1 MLINYKNIYL
11 NKNISGYLGFLFFM
25 VFLFLS
31 RPVAA
36 QDRVSAS
43 IDSASIKIGEQ
54 IKYKI
59 QVETSPE
66 NLVVFPEGETF
77 SPLEMVESLDTDT
90 IRENG
95 GYSLLKEY
103 FLTQFD
109 SGKYVIPSQEVVIK
123 NSTFYTDSIP
133 VEVNDVVVDTTKQKL
148 YPIKPSIEA
157 KKGFSIPDWL
167 WWLLAILV
175 IAGIVTFLVIRKKKK
190 DAEEYELPPY
200 EDAMAELKK
209 LDDAHYLERREI
221 KEYYSQLSFAVRKYL
236 DRKIYDHGLERTTNE
251 LIIYLEDQKRQGKL
265 NLSDETI
272 RDFER
277 ILKRADLAKFARS
290 KPDVITAKEDRSKT
304 QHVID
309 DLRASVPEPT
319 EEELLQDEAF
329 QEERARK
336 RKKRR
341 IILGVAAGVVVVILG
356 VTTLIATKG
365 LSYVI
370 DTYWGH
376 PTKELLEGEWIR
388 SEYGNPSVAVTTPE
402 VLVRGEIEMPQDV
415 EQMMVGSETFMYG
428 SLLSNFYVTL
438 STIKFQGEVKFDAQ
452 KAIDGIYTNLEA
464 QGARNIIMKQEE
476 FTTVN
481 GTRGTKI
488 FGTLEAENPVTGES
502 IPNEYEILNFAE
514 KGGFEQ
520 IMVIYNEDDEYA
532 KEITQRI
539 INSVEINNLNEN

>member
-1 MLINYKNIYL
+1 MFRNIKNTYSNL
-11 NKNISGYLGFLFFM
+11 NISAGLGFLFFICS
-25 VFLFLS
+25 FL
-31 RPVAA
+31 
-36 QDRVSAS
+36 
-43 IDSASIKIGEQ
+43 ITDSASGQQISAKVDSTTIKIGEQ
-54 IKYKI
+54 IKYQIEVK
-59 QVETSPE
+59 SNPE
-66 NLVVFPEGETF
+66 DLVVFPEGETF
-77 SPLEMVESLDTDT
+77 SPLEMVESLETDT
-90 IRENG
+90 IRNNG
-95 GYSLLKEY
+95 NYKLLKEY

-109 SGKYVIPSQEVVIK
+109 SGKYVIPRQEVIIE
-123 NSTFYTDSIP
+123 SSSFYTDSIS

-148 YPIKPSIEA
+148 YPIKPSVEVPP
-157 KKGFSIPDWL
+157 GFSIPEWL
-167 WWLLAILV
+167 WWLLGIFL
-175 IAGIVTFLVIRKKKK
+175 IAGLVVFLIIRKKKK
-190 DAEEYELPPY
+190 DAEDFELPPY
-200 EDAMAELKK
+200 EEAMAELQK
-209 LDDAHYLERREI
+209 LDNAHYLEKREI

-236 DRKIYDHGLERTTNE
+236 DRKIYDHGLERTTAE
-251 LIIYLEDQKRQGKL
+251 LILYLEDQKSQGKL
-265 NLSDETI
+265 NLTDETI
-272 RDFER
+272 RDFEK

-304 QHVID
+304 QHIID

-329 QEERARK
+329 REEQARK

-341 IILGVAAGVVVVILG
+341 IIIGIAAGVLVIIIG
-356 VTTLIATKG
+356 VTALIATKG
-365 LSYVI
+365 YTYVV
-370 DTYWGH
+370 DTYLGH

-388 SEYGNPSVAVTTPE
+388 SEYGNPSVSVTTPE
-402 VLVRGEIEMPQDV
+402 VLVRGDIEMPQDV

-452 KAIDGIYTNLEA
+452 KAIDGIYSNLEA
-464 QGARNIIMKQEE
+464 QGARNIIMKQED

-481 GTRGTKI
+481 GTKGTKI

-520 IMVIYNEDDEYA
+520 IIVIYNENDQYA

-539 INSVEINNLNEN
+539 INSVEINNLNE

>member
-1 MLINYKNIYL
+1 MYRDQQKTYL
-11 NKNISGYLGFLFFM
+11 NNNISGYLGFLFFISL
-25 VFLFLS
+25 LFLTG
-31 RPVAA
+31 VVTA

-43 IDSASIKIGEQ
+43 IDSSSIKIGEQ
-54 IKYKI
+54 IKYRL
-59 QVETSPE
+59 QVETTSS

-77 SPLEMVESLDTDT
+77 SPLELVESLEADT

-95 GYSLLKEY
+95 KFKLLKEY

-109 SGKYVIPSQEVVIK
+109 SGKYVIPGQEVIIE
-123 NSTFYTDSIP
+123 NSSYYTDSIP

-148 YPIKPSIEA
+148 YPIKPSVEVSP
-157 KKGFSIPDWL
+157 GFSIPE
-167 WWLLAILV
+167 WLLWLLGILGL
-175 IAGIVTFLVIRKKKK
+175 AGLVAFLIIRKKKK
-190 DAEEYELPPY
+190 EAREYELPPY
-200 EDAMAELKK
+200 EDAMAELRK
-209 LDDAHYLERREI
+209 LDEAHYLERREI

-251 LIIYLEDQKRQGKL
+251 LILYLEDQKSKGKL
-265 NLSDETI
+265 NLTEETI

-319 EEELLQDEAF
+319 EEELLQDEKF
-329 QEERARK
+329 REEQALK

-341 IILGVAAGVVVVILG
+341 IILGVLAGVVVIVIG

-365 LSYVI
+365 YTYVK
-370 DTYWGH
+370 DTYLGH

-402 VLVRGEIEMPQDV
+402 VLVRGEIDMPQDV
-415 EQMMVGSETFMYG
+415 QQMMVGSETFMYG

-438 STIKFQGEVKFDAQ
+438 STIKFQGEVKFDAK

-464 QGARNIIMKQEE
+464 QGARNIIMKQKD

-481 GTRGTKI
+481 GTQGTKI
-488 FGTLEAENPVTGES
+488 FGTLEAVNPVTGEA

-520 IMVIYNEDDEYA
+520 LIVIYNEDDQYA
-532 KEITQRI
+532 REITQRI
-539 INSVEINNLNEN
+539 INSVEINNLNE

>member
-1 MLINYKNIYL
+1 MFRNIKHTYSNL
-11 NKNISGYLGFLFFM
+11 NISGGLGFLFLICS
-25 VFLFLS
+25 FLLVDS
-31 RPVAA
+31 
-36 QDRVSAS
+36 VSAQQVS
-43 IDSASIKIGEQ
+43 ARIDSTTIKIGEQ
-54 IKYKI
+54 IKYQI
-59 QVETSPE
+59 EVESNPKD
-66 NLVVFPEGETF
+66 LVVFPEGNTF
-77 SPLEMVESLDTDT
+77 SPLEIVESLEVDTLK
-90 IRENG
+90 EKGN
-95 GYSLLKEY
+95 YKLLKEY

-109 SGKYVIPSQEVVIK
+109 SGKYMIPRQKVLIES
-123 NSTFYTDSIP
+123 SSFYTDSIL

-148 YPIKPSIEA
+148 YPIKPSVEVPP
-157 KKGFSIPDWL
+157 GFSIPEWV
-167 WWLLAILV
+167 WWLLGIFL
-175 IAGIVTFLVIRKKKK
+175 IAGLVAFLIIRKKKK
-190 DAEEYELPPY
+190 DAEEFELPPY
-200 EDAMAELKK
+200 EEAMAELQK
-209 LDDAHYLERREI
+209 LDNAHYLEKREI

-236 DRKIYDHGLERTTNE
+236 DRKIYDHGLERTTGE
-251 LIIYLEDQKRQGKL
+251 LILYLEEQKSEGKL
-265 NLSDETI
+265 NLTNETI
-272 RDFER
+272 RDFEK

-304 QHVID
+304 KHIID

-329 QEERARK
+329 RQEQARK

-341 IILGVAAGVVVVILG
+341 IIIGIAAGVLIIIMG
-356 VTTLIATKG
+356 VTALIATKG
-365 LSYVI
+365 YTYVV
-370 DTYWGH
+370 DTYLGH

-464 QGARNIIMKQEE
+464 QGARNIIMKQED

-481 GTRGTKI
+481 GTEGTKI

-520 IMVIYNEDDEYA
+520 IMVIYNENDQYA

-539 INSVEINNLNEN
+539 INSVEINNLNE

>member
-1 MLINYKNIYL
+1 MFENHKSTYL
-11 NKNISGYLGFLFFM
+11 NLNISGYLGFLFFTCL
-25 VFLFLS
+25 LFLS
-31 RPVAA
+31 HNSAA
-36 QDRVSAS
+36 QSKVSAS
-43 IDSASIKIGEQ
+43 VDSTTIKIGEQ
-54 IKYKI
+54 IKYQI
-59 QVETSPE
+59 EVETNPE
-66 NLVVFPEGETF
+66 DLVVFPEGETF
-77 SPLEMVESLDTDT
+77 SPLEMVESLEADTLQ
-90 IRENG
+90 ENG
-95 GYSLLKEY
+95 NYRLLKEY

-109 SGKYVIPSQEVVIK
+109 SGKYVIPSQEVIIK
-123 NSTFYTDSIP
+123 NSSFFTDSIP

-148 YPIKPSIEA
+148 YPIKPSVEV
-157 KKGFSIPDWL
+157 KKGFRLPEWIL
-167 WWLLAILV
+167 WLLGILLV
-175 IAGIVTFLVIRKKKK
+175 AGLVAYLVIRKKKK
-190 DAEEYELPPY
+190 EAKEYELPPY

-209 LDDAHYLERREI
+209 LDEAHYLERREI

-251 LIIYLEDQKRQGKL
+251 LILYLEEQKSQGKL
-265 NLSDETI
+265 NLTDETI

-329 QEERARK
+329 REEQAKK

-341 IILGVAAGVVVVILG
+341 IILGVAAGVIVVILG
-356 VTTLIATKG
+356 ISALIATKG
-365 LSYVI
+365 ISYVV

-415 EQMMVGSETFMYG
+415 EQMMVGSETFLYG

-438 STIKFQGEVKFDAQ
+438 STIKFQGEVKFDAK

-481 GTRGTKI
+481 GTKGTRI
-488 FGTLEAENPVTGES
+488 FGTLQAENPVTGES

-520 IMVIYNEDDEYA
+520 LMVIYNENDEYA

-539 INSVEINNLNEN
+539 INSVEINNLNE

>member
-1 MLINYKNIYL
+1 MFRNIKHTYSNL
-11 NKNISGYLGFLFFM
+11 NISGGLGFLFLICS
-25 VFLFLS
+25 FLL
-31 RPVAA
+31 V
-36 QDRVSAS
+36 
-43 IDSASIKIGEQ
+43 DSASAQQVSARIDSTTIKIGEQ
-54 IKYKI
+54 IKYQI
-59 QVETSPE
+59 EVQSNPE
-66 NLVVFPEGETF
+66 DLVVFPEGNTF
-77 SPLEMVESLDTDT
+77 SPLEMVESLEVDTL
-90 IRENG
+90 REKGN
-95 GYSLLKEY
+95 YKLLKEY

-109 SGKYVIPSQEVVIK
+109 SGKYVIPRQEVLIE
-123 NSTFYTDSIP
+123 SSSFYTDSIL

-148 YPIKPSIEA
+148 YPIKPSVEVPP
-157 KKGFSIPDWL
+157 GFSIPEWL
-167 WWLLAILV
+167 WWLIGIFL
-175 IAGIVTFLVIRKKKK
+175 IAGLVAFLIIRKKKK
-190 DAEEYELPPY
+190 DAEEFELPPY
-200 EDAMAELKK
+200 EEAMAELQK
-209 LDDAHYLERREI
+209 LDNAHYLEKREI

-236 DRKIYDHGLERTTNE
+236 DRKIYDHGLERTTGE
-251 LIIYLEDQKRQGKL
+251 LILYLEEQKSQGKL
-265 NLSDETI
+265 NLTNETI
-272 RDFER
+272 RDFEK

-304 QHVID
+304 QHIID

-329 QEERARK
+329 RQKQARK

-341 IILGVAAGVVVVILG
+341 IIIGIAAGVLIIIMG
-356 VTTLIATKG
+356 VTALIATKG
-365 LSYVI
+365 YTYVV
-370 DTYWGH
+370 DTYLGH

-452 KAIDGIYTNLEA
+452 KAIDGIYANLEA
-464 QGARNIIMKQEE
+464 QGARNIIMKQED

-481 GTRGTKI
+481 GTEGTKI

-520 IMVIYNEDDEYA
+520 IMVIYNENDQYA

-539 INSVEINNLNEN
+539 INSVEINNLNE